1 MVGRHA
7 GAALG
12 LTVRAATL
20 DDADAVA
27 GILDECTRQYFG
39 RPSTVDDAV
48 ERLRE
53 GEPLVALL
61 DEVPAGFSHV
71 WTASREEM
79 RSFTRVRPSLKGHG
93 VGTAL
98 LAEAERLAGDA
109 PLLTAACWAADDGAP
124 SVLESRG
131 FEPLR
136 FFQRMG
142 VELVA
147 AAAPTQPPAGM
158 VPRPFVPG
166 DDDAAMYRVYQEVF
180 SDHWGGAQD
189 EASWWHENR
198 DAVNAGYDPS
208 LWLVAEADRA
218 TLGFLIAREREDE
231 GETIGWVSLLGVAPA
246 SRGRGLGEALLT
258 HGLAA
263 LRERGLRLAALNV
276 DSENTSGA
284 LRLYRKVGMDPQPSF
299 TIWGKRLNAT

>member
-1 MVGRHA
+1 
-7 GAALG
+7 LG
-12 LTVRAATL
+12 LTVRAATF

-27 GILDECTRQYFG
+27 EILDECTRLYFD

-53 GEPLVALL
+53 GEPLVAFL

-71 WTASREEM
+71 WTASPEEM
-79 RSFTRVRPSLKGHG
+79 RSFTRVRPSLKGRG

-98 LAEAERLAGDA
+98 LAEAERLARDA
-109 PLLTAACWAADDGAP
+109 PLLTATCWAADEGAP
-124 SVLESRG
+124 SVFESRG
-131 FEPLR
+131 FEPFR
-136 FFQRMG
+136 FFQRMR
-142 VELVA
+142 VELA
-147 AAAPTQPPAGM
+147 AVAAPTEPPAG
-158 VPRPFVPG
+158 VLLRPFVPG
-166 DDDAAMYRVYQEVF
+166 DDDAAVYRVYREVF
-180 SDHWGGAQD
+180 SEHWGGADD
-189 EASWWHENR
+189 EAPFWQENR
-198 DAVNAGYDPS
+198 DAGNAGYDPS

-246 SRGRGLGEALLT
+246 ARGRGLGEALLT

-263 LRERGLRLAALNV
+263 LRERGLRVAALNV

-284 LRLYRKVGMDPQPSF
+284 LRLYHKVGMDPQPSF

>member
-1 MVGRHA
+1 VVGRRA

-12 LTVRAATL
+12 LTVRPATL
-20 DDADAVA
+20 DDTDAVA
-27 GILDECTRQYFG
+27 EILDECTRRYFD

-71 WTASREEM
+71 WTASHDEM
-79 RSFTRVRPSLKGHG
+79 RTFTRVRPSLKGHG
-93 VGTAL
+93 IGTAL
-98 LAEAERLAGDA
+98 LAGAERLAGDA
-109 PLLTAACWAADDGAP
+109 ALLTATCWAADDGAP

-131 FEPLR
+131 FDPLR
-136 FFQRMG
+136 FFQRMR
-142 VELVA
+142 VELPA
-147 AAAPTQPPAGM
+147 AAAPTEPPAG
-158 VPRPFVPG
+158 VTLRPFVPG
-166 DDDAAMYRVYQEVF
+166 DDDAAMYLVYHEVF

-189 EASWWHENR
+189 EASWWRENR
-198 DAVNAGYDPS
+198 DAGNAGYDPS
-208 LWLVAEADRA
+208 LWLLAESDRE

-246 SRGRGLGEALLT
+246 ARGRGLGEALLT

-263 LRERGLRLAALNV
+263 LRERGLRVAALNV

-299 TIWGKRLNAT
+299 TIWGKRPRSA